1 MGGVNV
7 LLQIIGTILAV
18 YGYVLI
24 ATAIISWIPDLS
36 STQLGQILDRLS
48 DPYLR
53 IFRRFIPPVQLGGI
67 MLDIAFL
74 VAIIV
79 YFFVERGILSLLYTI
94 AMRIVG

>member
-1 MGGVNV
+1 MGIYVILN
-7 LLQIIGTILAV
+7 IIGTLLSV

-24 ATAIISWIPDLS
+24 ATAIISWIPDLAT
-36 STQLGQILDRLS
+36 TQLGQILDKLT

-53 IFRRFIPPVQLGGI
+53 IFRRFLRPLQFGGI

-79 YFFVERGILSLLYTI
+79 YFPLESEV
-94 AMRIVG
+94 MRILYAIVGSLV

>member
-1 MGGVNV
+1 MGIYVVLNIVNGV
-7 LLQIIGTILAV
+7 LAA

-24 ATAIISWIPDLS
+24 ATAIISWIPDLA

-67 MLDIAFL
+67 MLDVAFL

-79 YFFVERGILSLLYTI
+79 YFFVERGIMAVLVGV
-94 AMRIVG
+94 AARIVG

>member
-1 MGGVNV
+1 MGVYV
-7 LLQIIGTILAV
+7 LLNIINTILAV

-48 DPYLR
+48 APYLR
-53 IFRRFIPPVQLGGI
+53 IFRRVIRPIQFGGI

-79 YFFVERGILSLLYTI
+79 YFPVESGV
-94 AMRIVG
+94 MRILYAVASRVIG

>member
-1 MGGVNV
+1 MGIYV
-7 LLQIIGTILAV
+7 LLNIINTVLAA

-36 STQLGQILDRLS
+36 STQLGQILDKLS

-67 MLDIAFL
+67 MLDVAFL

-79 YFFVERGILSLLYTI
+79 YFFIERGIMAVLVAVI
-94 AMRIVG
+94 ARAVG